1 MRRKLFLCLPFLL
14 SVLCG
19 CGVFQAKSEA
29 EALVNR
35 YFNAIKSG
43 AYQDAVPLFSEE
55 FYQETS
61 KEELLKSLK
70 KLPGKFGTLENYEQV
85 SYRIETNPSRGGT
98 IVTLAY
104 QVKYSHLETEE
115 TFVVLKPRTGEP
127 TSIIAHTI
135 KAEGLLMA
143 LLLSDSMA

>member
-1 MRRKLFLCLPFLL
+1 MCRRLFLCIPFLL

-19 CGVFQAKSEA
+19 CGVFQAKPEA
-29 EALVNR
+29 EALVTR
-35 YFNAIKSG
+35 YFSAIKSG

-61 KEELLKSLK
+61 KEELVKSLK

-85 SYRIETNPSRGGT
+85 SYSIEANPSRGGT
-98 IVTLAY
+98 IVTLVY
-104 QVKYSHLETEE
+104 QVKYSRYETKE
-115 TFVVLKPRTGEP
+115 TFVVVKPRTGEP
-127 TSIIAHTI
+127 ASIIGHTT

-143 LLLSDSMA
+143 LLSSGSTV

>member
-1 MRRKLFLCLPFLL
+1 MCRRLFLCIPLLL

-19 CGVFQAKSEA
+19 CGVFQAKPEA
-29 EALVNR
+29 EALVTR

-61 KEELLKSLK
+61 KEELVKSLE
-70 KLPGKFGTLENYEQV
+70 KLPGKFGTLEKYEQV
-85 SYRIETNPSRGGT
+85 SYRLEANPSRGGT
-98 IVTLAY
+98 IVTLVY
-104 QVKYSHLETEE
+104 QVKYSHFETEE
-115 TFVVLKPRTGEP
+115 TFVVLKPRPAEP
-127 TSIIAHTI
+127 ASIIAHTI

-143 LLLSDSMA
+143 LFLSGSMV